1 MVNKRSK
8 EYRDK
13 RAAKR
18 AMKEARKKANQMSK
32 EERETEI
39 NKVKVQLLT
48 IGFATDDENIVKF
61 IKICDEF
68 IEHGEYIDGKI
79 PLEGYK
85 REIQYRFSNNR
96 THQIFVNLAYNPKV

>member
-13 RAAKR
+13 RAAKK

-39 NKVKVQLLT
+39 NKVKVQLLS
-48 IGFATDDENIVKF
+48 IGLLPTMKILLNLLKFVMNLLNTANI
-61 IKICDEF
+61 
-68 IEHGEYIDGKI
+68 
-79 PLEGYK
+79 
-85 REIQYRFSNNR
+85 
-96 THQIFVNLAYNPKV
+96 